1 MILVKNYKQYI
12 DLIRFLYQYFVK
24 KDNGLGYYDD
34 RLRLHLNSY
43 REFHKRTATL
53 DVHYNGQNKDKS
65 KTTKSSAQK
74 KDCTR

>member
-1 MILVKNYKQYI
+1 MKVEAKDTSESKEKQRQWHERKEINKNVMVLVKNYKQYI

-43 REFHKRTATL
+43 KEF
-53 DVHYNGQNKDKS
+53 
-65 KTTKSSAQK
+65 
-74 KDCTR
+74 